1 MIVSIIIPCFNELK
15 TIRIIID
22 QITEHIKYKH
32 EIIIIDDNST
42 DGTRQLLKQTI
53 SKKIPKIFYNEKN
66 FGKGYCIK
74 KGIKEASGDIILIQ
88 DADLEYSPKDYTNLI
103 EPIINNYADV
113 VFGSRFRG
121 GKENRVLRFWH
132 YIANKILTTFS
143 NIFTNYNLTDMECGY
158 KVFRSNIIKKIQLEE
173 NRFGFEPEITA
184 KISKL
189 NIRLYE
195 VSVSY
200 YGRTYAEGKKI
211 TLKDAFRALYC
222 IIKYRLF

>member
-1 MIVSIIIPCFNELK
+1 MVSIIIPCFNEFK
-15 TIRIIID
+15 TIGIIID
-22 QITEHIKYKH
+22 QINEHIKYKH
-32 EIIIIDDNST
+32 EIIIVDDNST
-42 DGTRQLLKQTI
+42 DGTKQLLKETL
-53 SKKIPKIFYNEKN
+53 SKKVQKIFYNEKN
-66 FGKGYCIK
+66 FGKGYCLK

-88 DADLEYSPKDYTNLI
+88 DADLEYSPKDYNNLI
-103 EPIINNYADV
+103 DPIINNYADV

-158 KVFRSNIIKKIQLEE
+158 KVFKSDIIKKIQLEE

>member
-1 MIVSIIIPCFNELK
+1 MVSIIIPCFNEFK
-15 TIRIIID
+15 TIGIIID
-22 QITEHIKYKH
+22 QINEHIEYKH
-32 EIIIIDDNST
+32 EIIIVDDNST
-42 DGTRQLLKQTI
+42 DGTKQLLKETL
-53 SKKIPKIFYNEKN
+53 SKKVQKIFYNEKN
-66 FGKGYCIK
+66 FGKGYCLK

-88 DADLEYSPKDYTNLI
+88 DADLEYSPKDYNNLI
-103 EPIINNYADV
+103 DPIINNYADV

-158 KVFRSNIIKKIQLEE
+158 KVFKSDIIKKIQLEE